1 VRGQSRLAPAYPGTT
16 VSRRGLTRRAFGA
29 LSAAA
34 ALAPA
39 RALADLAQALIIAEG
54 GSAERPQD
62 TRSAYD
68 LAINA
73 GCDFIQASLALSQ
86 EGALIVSRDNELS
99 ATTDVAARSD
109 FAARKTAKTID
120 GAQVTGWFAE
130 DFTLAELK
138 TLTRH
143 ERWPALRPASA
154 KFNGQEPVLTLQETL
169 AIARAG
175 CVRTAR
181 TIGVM
186 PRLLHASYYANLGL
200 PIEERLAG
208 ELRTAGYDAAAAAVW
223 VQAPEPSA
231 LQALSR
237 FSQVRRMQIIEAAGA
252 PDDDPST
259 PFSAMSTSA
268 GLGQVRGYAAAI
280 CADQN
285 LVFAPDAALFP
296 APTTLALDAHTAGL
310 PIFSF
315 AARAENAF
323 LPKLLQKGDRKSS
336 DFAAG
341 RGDIQRLLVALFAN
355 GLDGVAT
362 DQPALAA
369 KARAQAA
376 DIAERSRPRR

>member
-1 VRGQSRLAPAYPGTT
+1 MRS
-16 VSRRGLTRRAFGA
+16 
-29 LSAAA
+29 
-34 ALAPA
+34 
-39 RALADLAQALIIAEG
+39 LADPAQALIVAEG

-62 TRSAYD
+62 TRSGYD

-99 ATTDVAARSD
+99 ATTDVSARPE
-109 FAARKTAKTID
+109 FAARKTTKTID
-120 GAQVTGWFAE
+120 GGQVSGWFAE

-138 TLTRH
+138 TLTRR
-143 ERWPALRPASA
+143 ERWPTLRPASA
-154 KFNGQEPVLTLQETL
+154 KFDGQEPVLTLQETL
-169 AIARAG
+169 VIARAG

-186 PRLLHASYYANLGL
+186 PRMLHAGYYATLGL
-200 PIEERLAG
+200 PIEARLAS

-223 VQAPEPSA
+223 VQAFEPGA
-231 LQALSR
+231 LQALGR
-237 FSQVRRMQIIEAAGA
+237 FSRVRRMQTIEAAGSPA
-252 PDDDPST
+252 DDPST
-259 PFSAMSTSA
+259 PFSSMTTAA
-268 GLGQVRGYAAAI
+268 GLGQIRGYADAI
-280 CADQN
+280 CADQS

-296 APTTLALDAHTAGL
+296 APTTLVLDAHTSRL

-323 LPKLLQKGDRKSS
+323 LPKLLQNGDRKSAS
-336 DFAAG
+336 FPAG
-341 RGDIQRLLVALFAN
+341 RGDIERLLVALFAN

-376 DIAERSRPRR
+376 ELIERSRPRR